1 MKELYLYIV
10 NPFSETGYVPVLTL
24 YYYCR
29 SRLELQRR
37 ATALEKA
44 LNVKSAE
51 KYVVRLSRIEDVQP
65 VQGELP
71 F

>member
-10 NPFSETGYVPVLTL
+10 NPFSETGYIPVFTF

-29 SRLELQRR
+29 TQVELQRR
-37 ATALEKA
+37 AIALEKA

-51 KYVVRLSRIEDVQP
+51 KYIVRLSRIEENQP
-65 VQGELP
+65 VQGEFP

>member
-37 ATALEKA
+37 AIALEKA

-51 KYVVRLSRIEDVQP
+51 RYVVRMSRIEDVQP
-65 VQGELP
+65 IQGKLP

>member
-37 ATALEKA
+37 AIALEKA

-65 VQGELP
+65 IQGEFP

>member
-29 SRLELQRR
+29 SRMELQRR
-37 ATALEKA
+37 AVALEKA

-51 KYVVRLSRIEDVQP
+51 KYIVRLSRIEDVQP
-65 VQGELP
+65 IQGKLP

>member
-10 NPFSETGYVPVLTL
+10 NPFSETVYIPVLTL
-24 YYYCR
+24 YYYCHTR
-29 SRLELQRR
+29 MELQRR
-37 ATALEKA
+37 AIALEKA

-51 KYVVRLSRIEDVQP
+51 RYVVRLSRIEDVQP
-65 VQGELP
+65 IQGELP

>member
-29 SRLELQRR
+29 SRLELKRR
-37 ATALEKA
+37 AIALEKV

-51 KYVVRLSRIEDVQP
+51 RYVVRLSRIEDVQP
-65 VQGELP
+65 IQGELP

>member
-10 NPFSETGYVPVLTL
+10 NPFSKDGHIPVLTL

-29 SRLELQRR
+29 TQAELQRR
-37 ATALEKA
+37 AIALEKA

-51 KYVVRLSRIEDVQP
+51 KYIVRLSRIEDVQP

>member
-10 NPFSETGYVPVLTL
+10 NPFSEIGYVPVLTL
-24 YYYCR
+24 RYYCR
-29 SRLELQRR
+29 SQLELQRR
-37 ATALEKA
+37 AVALEKA

-51 KYVVRLSRIEDVQP
+51 KYIVRSSRIEDVQP
-65 VQGELP
+65 IQGKLP

>member
-10 NPFSETGYVPVLTL
+10 NPFSETGYIPVLTL

-29 SRLELQRR
+29 TRMELQRR
-37 ATALEKA
+37 AIALEKA

-51 KYVVRLSRIEDVQP
+51 RYVIRLSRIEDVQP
-65 VQGELP
+65 IQGELP

>member
-10 NPFSETGYVPVLTL
+10 NPFSEIGYVPVLTL

-37 ATALEKA
+37 AIALEKA

>member
-1 MKELYLYIV
+1 MEELYLYIV

-29 SRLELQRR
+29 SQLELQRR
-37 ATALEKA
+37 AVALEKA

-51 KYVVRLSRIEDVQP
+51 RYVVRLSRIEDVQP

>member
-10 NPFSETGYVPVLTL
+10 NPFSEIGYVPVLTL

-29 SRLELQRR
+29 SRLELHRR
-37 ATALEKA
+37 AIALEKA

-51 KYVVRLSRIEDVQP
+51 RYVVRLSRIEDVQP

>member
-29 SRLELQRR
+29 SRLELERR
-37 ATALEKA
+37 AIALEKA

-51 KYVVRLSRIEDVQP
+51 RYVVRSSRIEDVQP
-65 VQGELP
+65 IQGELP